1 MRRSEWLARHLKR
14 YWWTL
19 LAISV
24 TSLASVELRVYVPVL
39 IGRAVNS
46 LITPEKG
53 ALLKDTTLI
62 VAVSLVSSVLQFFTT
77 YGGQWLAQKVV
88 YNIRKELFDS
98 IEHKKLEYY
107 DRSST
112 GDLMTRCTMDVE
124 AIRRL
129 VGFAGPQFVTNM
141 FLIIVA
147 GYSLFALG
155 AVYGYTFLA
164 TVPFLVVLTVV
175 FGFKQEGH
183 WKKIREK
190 YGRMTR
196 TLQQNIVGHRTVRAY
211 AAEERQIEQF
221 REETSDYLDSYRQVS
236 LLRGVYNPLL
246 SLTVSLAAGSLL
258 IFGGHEVI
266 AGNLALGSLVASVNI
281 FGLLLNPVR
290 FLGQFV
296 IFYENGMAGSSR
308 ILEVM
313 FEPAENP
320 SDGGLSAENI
330 KGEIHFD
337 RVSVVRK
344 GGKVLEDINLRIQE
358 GEVIG
363 VVGATGSGKST
374 LVNLIPRFYEPT
386 SGKIFLDGHE
396 LHEYSLVSLRKA
408 IGFVSQD
415 PFLFSGTIAE
425 NIAFGASKPSHEEI
439 AEAARLAQLSSF
451 IERLPEGY
459 QTRVGERGITLSGG
473 QRQRVAIA
481 RALLTNPRILILDD
495 PVSSLDVNTEKEL
508 MVALKRVIK
517 GRTVIMI
524 SHRLSILRLAS
535 RIVVLSKGRVVEEG
549 SLDYLLERG
558 TEFRRVLLSEIQ
570 LATAGGKLGLA

>member
-1 MRRSEWLARHLKR
+1 MRRSAWLVDHLKG
-14 YWWTL
+14 YWWSL

-46 LITPEKG
+46 LVTPEKG
-53 ALLKDTTLI
+53 ALLEDTTLI
-62 VAVSLVSSVLQFFTT
+62 VVVSLVSSVLQFFTT
-77 YGGQWLAQKVV
+77 YGGQWLAQRVV
-88 YNIRKELFDS
+88 YDIRKELFDS

-129 VGFAGPQFVTNM
+129 VGFAGPQFVTNL
-141 FLIIVA
+141 FLIVVA

-155 AVYGYTFLA
+155 AVYGYIFLA
-164 TVPFLVVLTVV
+164 TIPFLVALTVL
-175 FGFKQEGH
+175 FGFKQESH

-190 YGRMTR
+190 YGKMTR

-211 AAEERQIEQF
+211 AAEEGQIEQF
-221 REETSDYLDSYRQVS
+221 RRETSDYLESYREVS

-258 IFGGHEVI
+258 IFAGHEVI

-281 FGLLLNPVR
+281 FALLLNPVR

-296 IFYENGMAGSSR
+296 IFYENGIAGSER

-313 FEPAENP
+313 FEPSENL
-320 SDGGLSAENI
+320 SDGSLSAEKI
-330 KGEIHFD
+330 TGEIQFD
-337 RVSVVRK
+337 HVGLIKK
-344 GGKVLEDINLRIQE
+344 GGKILEDINLHIRS
-358 GEVIG
+358 GEVVG
-363 VVGATGSGKST
+363 VVGVTGSGKST

-386 SGKIFLDGHE
+386 SGKILVDGHE
-396 LHEYSLVSLRKA
+396 LHEYILASLRKA

-425 NIAFGASKPSHEEI
+425 NIAFGASEPRPEEI

-481 RALLTNPRILILDD
+481 RALLANPRILILDE
-495 PVSSLDVNTEKEL
+495 PVSSLDANTEKEL
-508 MVALKRVIK
+508 IVALKRVIS
-517 GRTVIMI
+517 GRTAIVV
-524 SHRLSILRLAS
+524 SHRLSILRLTS
-535 RIVVLSKGRVVEEG
+535 RIIVLSKGRVVEEG
-549 SLDYLLERG
+549 SLDELLKEG
-558 TEFRRVLLSEIQ
+558 KEFRRVLFSEIQ
-570 LATAGGKLGLA
+570 LATAGGKVGLA